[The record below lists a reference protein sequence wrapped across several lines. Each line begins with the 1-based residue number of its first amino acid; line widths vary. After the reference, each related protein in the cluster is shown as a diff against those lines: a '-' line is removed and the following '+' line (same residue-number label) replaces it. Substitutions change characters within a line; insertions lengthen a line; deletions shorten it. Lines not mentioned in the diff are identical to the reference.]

1 MIIIN
6 VYLSIQTLI
15 SWIYSIFVCSANLIS
30 MTKKV
35 MNVSFVLFTFFTN
48 LIYPSLKMTSRICPE
63 FFHVRNLSGSNFLCL
78 EFVQVYLSRI
88 CPEFFMLGICLV
100 YLSRIYPEFFIFG
113 ICSEFILYLSRFIVQ
128 NLSRIF
134 ILDKY

>member
-1 MIIIN
+1 
-6 VYLSIQTLI
+6 
-15 SWIYSIFVCSANLIS
+15 

-63 FFHVRNLSGSNFLCL
+63 FFHVRNLSGSNFLCP

-128 NLSRIF
+128 NLSGIF